1 MKYYP
6 EILSSDEADLDKHH
20 GCMQEKFGSDC
31 KHIDFFDNFV
41 HKDFEDTGE
50 YSRFKA
56 EIFGIG
62 KSKFFYNEH
71 NLLDFNHS
79 DCKTLTDVIFNHK
92 KSVMLLILNQN

>member
-1 MKYYP
+1 MTLNIKALANRFYMKYYP

-62 KSKFFYNEH
+62 KSKFSIMN
-71 NLLDFNHS
+71 
-79 DCKTLTDVIFNHK
+79 TIF
-92 KSVMLLILNQN
+92 LISIILIAKLSQT